1 MFMDEE
7 IKVEDELQ
15 IAISE
20 TFGILFKTHKDQCK

>member
-1 MFMDEE
+1 MDEE